1 MYEYNPSVQ
10 GAGDAYGNVG
20 DTQTADV
27 PTFTDT
33 LPDGRTVVIY
43 GDAEGDTRFNHHQ
56 GDNPYGI
63 KGDCGLVAAQD
74 VLLQHGI
81 SVTEADVVKHAA
93 QSGEA
98 VITNNPEQSGGT
110 SPESQAQL
118 LRDYGVDAHVEK
130 GDSIDQ
136 LADHIQK
143 GQQVIIGVNAGVLW
157 NDSRYYE
164 NGQANHAVTV
174 TAVVRDQQTGQ
185 VLGVVVNDSGDGRTK
200 FVDADTLKRAWSDT
214 GGQSVVAN

>member
-1 MYEYNPSVQ
+1 MHEYDPSAQ
-10 GAGDAYGNVG
+10 AEGDLYDYSG

-27 PTFTDT
+27 PTTTDV

-56 GDNPYGI
+56 GDNPYGV
-63 KGDCGLVAAQD
+63 KGDCGLVSCQD

-81 SVTEADVVKHAA
+81 NVTEADVVKHAA
-93 QSGEA
+93 QNGEC
-98 VITNNPEQSGGT
+98 VIASNPEQSGGT

-118 LRDYGVDAHVEK
+118 LRDYGVDAHAEK

-136 LADHIQK
+136 LANHIEK

-185 VLGVVVNDSGDGRTK
+185 VLGVVLNDSGDGRTK
-200 FVDADTLKRAWSDT
+200 FVDANTLTQAWTNT
-214 GGQSVVAN
+214 GGQCVVAN